1 MDIFQITLIIATFLC
16 SVVGGFLMAFSIVVM
31 PGIKNL
37 NDGEFIRAFQAI
49 DRVIQNGQVIFMI
62 FWVGSIIALIIT
74 AILGMGELDTVGW
87 IFMILA
93 VGTYLLG
100 VQLPTIRINIP
111 LNNILQ
117 GLNVDEMDAAEQTEA
132 RTNFEARWVKWNVIR
147 TAFSN
152 ITALLL
158 IILLFLQ

>member
-1 MDIFQITLIIATFLC
+1 MDIFQITLIVATFLC

-37 NDGEFIRAFQAI
+37 SDGEFIRTFQAI

-62 FWVGSIIALIIT
+62 FWVGSIFALIIT
-74 AILGMGELDTVGW
+74 AILGIEKLDMLGW
-87 IFMILA
+87 VLMISAILIYLA
-93 VGTYLLG
+93 G
-100 VQLPTIRINIP
+100 VQVPTVRINVP
-111 LNNILQ
+111 LNNKLQ
-117 GLNVDEMDAAEQTEA
+117 TIDVESITPAEQKTA
-132 RTNFEARWVKWNVIR
+132 REDFESKWVRWNVIR

-152 ITALLL
+152 LTALLL